1 MRRKSLNTT
10 SVQNKLTNMAT
21 ALPPQV
27 SVIAGKYYEKQARGF
42 CNFLASIGIASSPD
56 QCVPLQRNY
65 LEAKDA
71 IGKWY
76 TGLRTYYSV
85 LSATPVVR

>member
-1 MRRKSLNTT
+1 M
-10 SVQNKLTNMAT
+10 TNMAV

-27 SVIAGKYYEKQARGF
+27 TQAIAPKYYEKQARGF

-56 QCVPLQRNY
+56 QCIPLQRNY